1 MFNFSHIRGCLRAGA
16 KALVLSAFLTVSA
29 FAIEMPEHGPVA
41 VPEIEIVNEN
51 ESLFGNLKPNAIFEN
66 VTQERVSLNNQI
78 GVRIT
83 VKFRIQNALKVPCRL
98 LAFFYFENNEPM
110 YSDGTKNYT
119 AKDGTAYVAT
129 NFTPGFE
136 DAKYDKVQ
144 LFMPYSILGFDPE
157 PGETP
162 IRYRLI
168 IRDNTTVEVAR
179 TPSYSWFINFN

>member
-1 MFNFSHIRGCLRAGA
+1 MFNLSHMGIRARSGA
-16 KALVLSAFLTVSA
+16 RVLLLSTLLTVSA
-29 FAIEMPEHGPVA
+29 FAVDGSGVATHPGPELD
-41 VPEIEIVNEN
+41 IVSEY
-51 ESLFGNLKPNAIFEN
+51 EPFGNIKPNAIFEN
-66 VTQERVSLNNQI
+66 VSQERVSLNNQI

-83 VKFRIQNALKVPCRL
+83 VKFRIQNALKVPCRI
-98 LAFFYFENNEPM
+98 LAFFYDENNKPLF
-110 YSDGTKNYT
+110 SDGTKNNT
-119 AKDGTAYVAT
+119 AKDGTAYVGKT
-129 NFTPGFE
+129 FTPGFE

>member
-1 MFNFSHIRGCLRAGA
+1 MIKHSHLRVHLRAGA
-16 KALVLSAFLTVSA
+16 KALVLSAFLTISA
-29 FAIEMPEHGPVA
+29 FAFEMPEAGPVA
-41 VPEIEIVNEN
+41 MPEMEIVNEA
-51 ESLFGNLKPNAIFEN
+51 EPLFGNIKPNAIFEN
-66 VTQERVSLNNQI
+66 VTQERVSYNNQI

-98 LAFFYFENNEPM
+98 LAFFYDENNKAL

-144 LFMPYSILGFDPE
+144 LFMPYSILGFDPG